1 MAAAVLGWDRA
12 KVDSRLAGQH
22 GRDNLDVKVPVY
34 VAYFTAWPEAGGKM
48 GYYPDVYDR
57 DLKTREAME
66 RIEAARAPSI

>member
-1 MAAAVLGWDRA
+1 M
-12 KVDSRLAGQH
+12 
-22 GRDNLDVKVPVY
+22 KVPVY